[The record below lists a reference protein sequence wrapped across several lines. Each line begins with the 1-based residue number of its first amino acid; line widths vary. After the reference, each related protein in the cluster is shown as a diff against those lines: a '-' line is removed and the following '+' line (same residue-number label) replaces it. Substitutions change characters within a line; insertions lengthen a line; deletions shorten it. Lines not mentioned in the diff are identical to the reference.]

1 VSSRRHSVPVAQR
14 FRIELARRRITRVCD
29 LDTGLG
35 HFSAPASTPGLP
47 KIYAVLHSGKPVYVG
62 VTRQP
67 VRARLR
73 SGGKGSPKT
82 GYYGYKWMGLKTVD
96 LLIWAFHD
104 FGDRDAETVEAEV
117 VYEVRKRTGQ
127 WPAYQNEIHF
137 WNPTR
142 KHRQIAA
149 RLAATLLGGKPSG

>member
-1 VSSRRHSVPVAQR
+1 MYSGRHSVPVVQR
-14 FRIELARRRITRVCD
+14 FRLELAHRRIIRVRD

-47 KIYAVLHSGKPVYVG
+47 KIYAVLRSAKPVYVG

-73 SGGKGSPKT
+73 SGGTGSPKT

-96 LLIWAFHD
+96 LLVWAFGD
-104 FGDRDAETVEAEV
+104 LSDRDAETVEAEV
-117 VYEVRKRTGQ
+117 VYEIRKRTNQ
-127 WPAYQNEIHF
+127 WPAFQNEIHF
-137 WNPTR
+137 WKPTR
-142 KHRQIAA
+142 KHRQIAT
-149 RLAATLLGGKPSG
+149 RLAVALLRGQPPG